1 MPCDNFKSSSG
12 QSGPISLSTVPPS
25 LLPTV
30 LPSVYEV
37 NTFEVF
43 STVLYHMHLLWEL
56 VLTAE
61 PVVVM
66 ASSPATSAQMVQALV
81 R

>member
-1 MPCDNFKSSSG
+1 MPGDNVKSS
-12 QSGPISLSTVPPS
+12 QNSLQPVTPSVSSSANLNILPS
-25 LLPTV
+25 L
-30 LPSVYEV
+30 YEV
-37 NTFEVF
+37 NTFQVF

-61 PVVVM
+61 PIVVM
-66 ASSPATSAQMVQALV
+66 ASSPAISAQMVQALV